1 MQASSSYSLNFNN
14 HTRTHSL
21 TFVPHPPPTYR
32 VGLPPKLLRGLL
44 FNGPSRELNF
54 LYCPIATTATGGSS
68 TWRTNCG
75 KPTAASSA
83 GVVDKNEQGQ
93 GLQIE
98 VRYRGSVLC
107 RAVPLPLV
115 ATALHRVIRSWL
127 NNRLRKQGFPII
139 LAMVNKLLSVFRPT
153 EEVWYAIVNNC
164 GDDGAS
170 LLTYACSD
178 PSIPIPVIE
187 QLLEIPC
194 FDLGLPDRKSGL
206 NAIQLAQTQNRQ
218 ELLVYFASLVGF

>member
-1 MQASSSYSLNFNN
+1 LA
-14 HTRTHSL
+14 
-21 TFVPHPPPTYR
+21 
-32 VGLPPKLLRGLL
+32 LPPKLLKPLL

-54 LYCPIATTATGGSS
+54 LYCPALSVAAGGSP
-68 TWRTNCG
+68 TWRSNCG
-75 KPTAASSA
+75 KLIAASGA

-93 GLQIE
+93 CLQQLE
-98 VRYRGSVLC
+98 VRYRGSVLS

-139 LAMVNKLLSVFRPT
+139 LAMVNKLLAVFRPT

-170 LLTYACSD
+170 LLTYACAD
-178 PSIPIPVIE
+178 PSIPLPVIE

-206 NAIQLAQTQNRQ
+206 NVIQLAHTQNRQ

>member
-1 MQASSSYSLNFNN
+1 M
-14 HTRTHSL
+14 
-21 TFVPHPPPTYR
+21 
-32 VGLPPKLLRGLL
+32 
-44 FNGPSRELNF
+44 
-54 LYCPIATTATGGSS
+54 
-68 TWRTNCG
+68 
-75 KPTAASSA
+75 
-83 GVVDKNEQGQ
+83 VDKNEQGQ
-93 GLQIE
+93 CLQLE
-98 VRYRGSVLC
+98 VRYRGSVLS

-139 LAMVNKLLSVFRPT
+139 LAMVNKLLAVFRPT

-170 LLTYACSD
+170 LLTYACAD
-178 PSIPIPVIE
+178 PSIPLRAIE

-206 NAIQLAQTQNRQ
+206 NAIQLAHTQNRQ
-218 ELLVYFASLVGF
+218 ELLVYFASLVF